1 MMKELKQAVYEANM
15 ALPRHGL
22 VTFTWGNVSAR
33 CPKTGRIAIKPS
45 GVPYETLKWE
55 DIVLMNPDG
64 SLEAGQMR
72 PSSDAPT
79 HLALYDK
86 YPEMG
91 GIVHTHSPQATSWA
105 QAERAIPLYG
115 TTHADYFFGPVPCAR
130 NLTEAEIAREYEH
143 NTGLVIIETL
153 ESLQINP
160 MHCPAI
166 LVSKHAPFTWGK
178 DAEEAV
184 YHAVV
189 LEEVARMAALTESLN
204 PDVKPAPDALRDKHF
219 LRKHGKDA
227 YYGQG

>member
-1 MMKELKQAVYEANM
+1 MLEALKQAVYEANM

-33 CPKTGRIAIKPS
+33 DKESGRIAIKPS
-45 GVPYETLKWE
+45 GVPYENLKPE
-55 DIVLMNPDG
+55 DIVILNPDG
-64 SLEAGQMR
+64 SVAEGRLR

-79 HLALYDK
+79 HLALYVR
-86 YPEMG
+86 YPDIG
-91 GIVHTHSPQATSWA
+91 GIVHTHSPQATGWA

-130 NLTEAEIAREYEH
+130 NLSDAEIARDYEH

-153 ESLQINP
+153 DSQHINP
-160 MHCPAI
+160 VHTPAI
-166 LVSKHAPFTWGK
+166 LVSKHGAFTWGK
-178 DAEEAV
+178 DADEAV

-219 LRKHGKDA
+219 FRKHGEGA